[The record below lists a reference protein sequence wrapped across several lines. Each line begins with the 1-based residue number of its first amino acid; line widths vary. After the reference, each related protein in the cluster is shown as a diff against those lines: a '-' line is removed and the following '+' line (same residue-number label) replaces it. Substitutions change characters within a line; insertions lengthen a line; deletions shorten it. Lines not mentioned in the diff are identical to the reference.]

1 MDESDQ
7 LQLRRLTSA
16 LLDNVL
22 EPDSRESLVSL
33 LKSSPQARR
42 VYLHILL
49 AESAMQ
55 WETASANESTR
66 AQPVSTPIESKIVP
80 WYRTAYTNPLQVAR
94 NWVAGAIAATLA
106 FAFWF
111 TSSPNRASSDAPEIP
126 VAQDLQPIKTETQN
140 VEGHTVASM
149 YFRFDPSNEGP
160 EG

>member
-1 MDESDQ
+1 
-7 LQLRRLTSA
+7 
-16 LLDNVL
+16 
-22 EPDSRESLVSL
+22 
-33 LKSSPQARR
+33 
-42 VYLHILL
+42 
-49 AESAMQ
+49 MQ

-80 WYRTAYTNPLQVAR
+80 WYRTVYTNPLQVAR

-106 FAFWF
+106 FAFWV

-140 VEGHTVASM
+140 VEGHIVASM

>member
-42 VYLHILL
+42 VYLHNLL
-49 AESAMQ
+49 AESVMQ

-66 AQPVSTPIESKIVP
+66 AQPVSTPIESKILP
-80 WYRTAYTNPLQVAR
+80 WYRTVYTNPLQVAR

-106 FAFWF
+106 FAFWV
-111 TSSPNRASSDAPEIP
+111 TSSPNRASSDVPEIP
-126 VAQDLQPIKTETQN
+126 LAQDLQPIKTETQN
-140 VEGHTVASM
+140 LEGHTVASM

>member
-42 VYLHILL
+42 VYLHNLL
-49 AESAMQ
+49 AESVMQ

-66 AQPVSTPIESKIVP
+66 AQPVSTPIESTILP
-80 WYRTAYTNPLQVAR
+80 WYRTVYTNPLQVAR

-106 FAFWF
+106 FAFWV
-111 TSSPNRASSDAPEIP
+111 TSSPNRASSDVPEIP
-126 VAQDLQPIKTETQN
+126 LAQDLQPIKTETQN

-149 YFRFDPSNEGP
+149 YFRFDPSKEGP

>member
-33 LKSSPQARR
+33 LKNSPQARR

-66 AQPVSTPIESKIVP
+66 TQPVSTPIESKIVP

-106 FAFWF
+106 FAFWV
-111 TSSPNRASSDAPEIP
+111 TSPANRASSDAPEIP
-126 VAQDLQPIKTETQN
+126 IAQDLQPIKTETQN
-140 VEGHTVASM
+140 MEGHTVASM
-149 YFRFDPSNEGP
+149 YFRFDPISEGP